1 MQSSNG
7 YAGAFQ
13 IRRRSVKPSV
23 KAMGCL
29 ERTTRRTIARTLG
42 GAVVAAALCV
52 QAVPQ
57 AVARSAPESF
67 ADLAERLLPSV
78 VNIST
83 TQNVKRKEGSNLE
96 VPRFPPGSPFEEFFR
111 EFFERQQRRDQPQQ
125 RRATSLGSGFI
136 VDAAGYVVTN
146 NHVIADADEIT
157 VTLHNDTKL
166 KAKVVGRDQKTDLA
180 LLKVESSKPL
190 PAVPLGDS
198 DKTRVG
204 DWIVAIGNPF
214 GLGGTVTAGIVSARK
229 RDINSGPYDD
239 FIQTDASIN
248 RGNSGGP
255 MFNLKGEVIGI
266 NTAIFSPS
274 GGSVGIGFAI
284 PSNLAKP
291 ILDQLRS
298 FGRARRGWLGVR
310 IQTVTEEI
318 AQGLGLKSATGA
330 LVANVTEKSP
340 AEKGKIKVGDVI
352 LRFNNRPITEMRRL
366 PRIVAETS
374 VGRNVDVVVW
384 RQGKEVKLRLN
395 LGEFPDDPE
404 VAAAV
409 APKSTQ
415 KVEKTS
421 TVPQLG
427 LVLSNVT
434 DELRQRFNLPE
445 GAAGVVVTKVIDGS
459 SAAEK
464 RIRPGD
470 LIRKIGPN
478 QRKVSR
484 PSQVKSQV
492 DKAVEAKMKS
502 ILMLVETGGNQRFV
516 AVQVGKS

>member
-1 MQSSNG
+1 MNPAGRALRPVARMTQSALALVVAVIFFLGASN
-7 YAGAFQ
+7 
-13 IRRRSVKPSV
+13 
-23 KAMGCL
+23 AM
-29 ERTTRRTIARTLG
+29 ART
-42 GAVVAAALCV
+42 
-52 QAVPQ
+52 
-57 AVARSAPESF
+57 APESF

-83 TQNVKRKEGSNLE
+83 SQKIKRREGGGLE
-96 VPRFPPGSPFEEFFR
+96 VPRFPPGSPFEDFFR
-111 EFFERQQRRDQPQQ
+111 EFFERQQRRGAPEQ
-125 RRATSLGSGFI
+125 RRRQATSLGSGFI
-136 VDAAGYVVTN
+136 VDPSGFVVTN
-146 NHVIADADEIT
+146 NHVIAEADEIT
-157 VTLHNDTKL
+157 VTLHDDTKL

-180 LLKVESSKPL
+180 LLKVESTKPL
-190 PAVPLGDS
+190 KAVSLGDS

-204 DWIVAIGNPF
+204 DWVVAIGNPF

-255 MFNLKGEVIGI
+255 MFNLAGDVIGI

-291 ILDQLRS
+291 ILDQLKK

-310 IQTVTEEI
+310 IQTVTDEI
-318 AQGLGLKSATGA
+318 AQGLGLKRSIGA
-330 LVANVTEKSP
+330 LVANVTEGSP
-340 AEKGKIKVGDVI
+340 AAGGKVKVGDVI
-352 LRFNNRPITEMRRL
+352 LRFDNREITEMRRL

-384 RQGKEVKLRLN
+384 RQGKEVKLKIK
-395 LGEFPDDPE
+395 LGEFPDEPE
-404 VAAAV
+404 VASA
-409 APKSTQ
+409 KSPETTT
-415 KVEKTS
+415 EGLS
-421 TVPQLG
+421 DVPQLG
-427 LVLSNVT
+427 LVLSPVT
-434 DELRQRFNLPE
+434 DELRQKFNLPE
-445 GAAGVVVTKVIDGS
+445 DAGGVVVTKVTEGS
-459 SAAEK
+459 PAAEK

-478 QRKVSR
+478 QRRVSR
-484 PSQVKSQV
+484 PSQVKTQV
-492 DKAVEAKMKS
+492 DNAVKNKMKS

-516 AVQVGKS
+516 AVQVGKG